1 MGDNPVRRARVLL
14 ADDNRPVLD
23 RVLSVLRPDFEV
35 VGVVE
40 NGQQLLREAK
50 RLVPDVI
57 VVDIMMPELTGIEAA
72 HTLKE
77 AGSTA
82 KIVFLTVHEEAEFV
96 QACFAEGG
104 SGYVTKSR
112 LRTDLVSA
120 INEGLRGHRF
130 VPPTVP
136 R

>member
-1 MGDNPVRRARVLL
+1 LGRARVLL

-23 RVLSVLRPDFEV
+23 RVLSVLRTNFEV
-35 VGVVE
+35 VGIVE
-40 NGQQLLREAK
+40 NGQQLVREAE

-57 VVDIMMPELTGIEAA
+57 VADIMMPELTGIEAA

-112 LRTDLVSA
+112 LRSDLVSA
-120 INEGLRGHRF
+120 INEALLGRRF
-130 VPPTVP
+130 VSPTVP

>member
-1 MGDNPVRRARVLL
+1 MGDNPLRRARILL

-23 RVLSVLRPDFEV
+23 RVLSVLRSDFEV
-35 VGVVE
+35 VGIVE
-40 NGQQLLREAK
+40 DGQQLVREAK

-120 INEGLRGHRF
+120 INEALLGHRF
-130 VPPTVP
+130 VSPTVP

>member
-35 VGVVE
+35 VGIAE
-40 NGQQLLREAK
+40 NGQQLVREAK

-120 INEGLRGHRF
+120 INEALLGHRF
-130 VPPTVP
+130 VSPTVP